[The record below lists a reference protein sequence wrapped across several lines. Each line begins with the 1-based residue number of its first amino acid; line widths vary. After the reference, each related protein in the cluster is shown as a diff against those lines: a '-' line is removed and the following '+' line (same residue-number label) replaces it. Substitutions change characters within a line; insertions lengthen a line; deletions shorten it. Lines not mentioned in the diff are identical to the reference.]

1 MRRKCSAHTVRFRAT
16 IRSSPDE
23 PIQPESMKGVGT
35 LASLTGAAAAAGTL
49 LVLLRPDSQQSAAT
63 KEQETGLSIEAYVE
77 DTLGLR
83 FKTTPEIHR
92 VEPEVS
98 LSRIE
103 ENIAAQFG
111 PGGLARRSRA
121 LELMGFHEFAGSS
134 MREGLTALQST
145 GVRGWLDERENQLLL
160 PNDFN
165 ENEAEDRSILHGLL
179 ARLLVHQHSP
189 MVIGRLSDDEW
200 ITQSGLH
207 SAIAESLQAKLREES
222 RETFELPTSL
232 VTTREALL
240 ASLPI
245 YLAALGELP
254 QERGVA
260 RIYLE
265 TRLRTKSRTLP
276 DLIEDPP
283 QSTFELLGG
292 DPSALAPVTLP
303 APPAG
308 QETQLE
314 ESLGALQIQT
324 LIEWIESYEQAQ
336 ALALLWR
343 GDRYRLFANT
353 SGDHLLW
360 VCRWE
365 TEAAAIRAAEILS
378 RRHEKP
384 GAPRRCF
391 SVIVHGKTTLLA
403 NCADDETLESMT
415 NLQWPTGTSW
425 LPGHRDLLLSGGNL
439 SSLR

>member
-1 MRRKCSAHTVRFRAT
+1 MRRKCSAHTVRFHAT

-23 PIQPESMKGVGT
+23 PIRPESMKGVGT
-35 LASLTGAAAAAGTL
+35 LASLTGAATAAGTL
-49 LVLLRPDSQQSAAT
+49 LVLLKPDPQSAAT

-83 FKTTPEIHR
+83 FRTTPEIHR
-92 VEPEVS
+92 VAQEVS

-103 ENIAAQFG
+103 ENLAAQFG

-121 LELMGFHEFAGSS
+121 LELMGFHEFAGRS
-134 MREGLTALQST
+134 MGEGLTALQST
-145 GVRGWLDERENQLLL
+145 GVRGWLDERENHLLI

-165 ENEAEDRSILHGLL
+165 EEEVEDRVILHGLL

-189 MVIGRLSDDEW
+189 MVIGRLSDDER
-200 ITQSGLH
+200 IAQSGLH
-207 SAIAESLQAKLREES
+207 AAIAESLKAKLREES
-222 RETFELPTSL
+222 REAFEVPTSL

-245 YLAALGELP
+245 YLATLGELP

-265 TRLRTKSRTLP
+265 TRLRTESRTLP

-292 DPSALAPVTLP
+292 DPSAIAPVTIP
-303 APPAG
+303 APPVD

-324 LIEWIESYEQAQ
+324 LIEWLESYEQAQ

-391 SVIVHGKTTLLA
+391 FMVSQGKITVLA
-403 NCADDETLESMT
+403 NCADDETLESIKK
-415 NLQWPTGTSW
+415 LQWSTGTSW
-425 LPGHRDLLLSGGNL
+425 LPGSRDIILSGGNL

>member
-1 MRRKCSAHTVRFRAT
+1 
-16 IRSSPDE
+16 
-23 PIQPESMKGVGT
+23 MKGVGT
-35 LASLTGAAAAAGTL
+35 LASLTGAATAAGTL
-49 LVLLRPDSQQSAAT
+49 LVLLKPDPQSAAT

-83 FKTTPEIHR
+83 FRTTPEIHR
-92 VEPEVS
+92 VAQEVS

-103 ENIAAQFG
+103 ENLAAQFG

-121 LELMGFHEFAGSS
+121 LELMGFHEFAGRS
-134 MREGLTALQST
+134 MGEGLTALQST
-145 GVRGWLDERENQLLL
+145 GVRGWLDERENHLLI

-165 ENEAEDRSILHGLL
+165 EKEVEDRVILHGLL

-189 MVIGRLSDDEW
+189 MVIGRLSDDER
-200 ITQSGLH
+200 IAQSGLH
-207 SAIAESLQAKLREES
+207 AAIAESLKAKLREES
-222 RETFELPTSL
+222 REAFEVPTSL

-245 YLAALGELP
+245 YLATLGELP

-265 TRLRTKSRTLP
+265 TRLRTESRTLP

-292 DPSALAPVTLP
+292 DPSAIAPVTIP
-303 APPAG
+303 APPVD

-324 LIEWIESYEQAQ
+324 LIEWLESYEQAQ

-391 SVIVHGKTTLLA
+391 FMVSQGKITVLA
-403 NCADDETLESMT
+403 NCADDETLESIKK
-415 NLQWPTGTSW
+415 LQWSTGTSW
-425 LPGHRDLLLSGGNL
+425 LPGYRDIILSGGNL

>member
-1 MRRKCSAHTVRFRAT
+1 
-16 IRSSPDE
+16 
-23 PIQPESMKGVGT
+23 MKGAGT
-35 LASLTGAAAAAGTL
+35 LASLTGAAIVAGTL
-49 LVLLRPDSQQSAAT
+49 LALFKSDRQSAAT
-63 KEQETGLSIEAYVE
+63 EEQETGLSIEAYVE

-92 VEPEVS
+92 VSQEIF
-98 LSRIE
+98 LARIE
-103 ENIAAQFG
+103 ENLAAQFG

-121 LELMGFHEFAGSS
+121 LELMGFHEFAGRS
-134 MREGLTALQST
+134 MGEGLAALQST
-145 GVRGWLDERENQLLL
+145 GVRGWLDEREKHLLI

-165 ENEAEDRSILHGLL
+165 EENVEDRVILHGLL
-179 ARLLVHQHSP
+179 ARLLIHQHSP

-200 ITQSGLH
+200 IAQSGLH
-207 SAIAESLQAKLREES
+207 SAIAESLKARLRDES
-222 RETFELPTSL
+222 RKAFEVPTSL

-254 QERGVA
+254 QERGVG

-276 DLIEDPP
+276 GLIEDPP

-292 DPSALAPVTLP
+292 DPSAITPVTIP
-303 APPAG
+303 APPVD

-324 LIEWIESYEQAQ
+324 LIEWLESYEQAQ

-378 RRHEKP
+378 QRHEKP
-384 GAPRRCF
+384 DAPRRSF
-391 SVIVHGKTTLLA
+391 SVVSQGKTTILA
-403 NCADDETLESMT
+403 NCADDETLESIRK
-415 NLQWPTGTSW
+415 LQWSTGTSRF
-425 LPGHRDLLLSGGNL
+425 PDHRDITLSGGNL